1 MEKNMSGIQP
11 QSLTDSELERFAY
24 INQDKLPP
32 NWTAEILK
40 RFVELEVKTTTPA
53 PSQLSLF

>member
-1 MEKNMSGIQP
+1 MSGIQP

-24 INQDKLPP
+24 MNQNKLPP
-32 NWTAEILK
+32 NWTAEIMK

-53 PSQLSLF
+53 PRQLPLF